1 MCIESV
7 GQIVHK
13 KGDRKLMNT
22 GRETGNQ
29 KFYSMAG
36 RKGIP
41 VFVVEWG
48 NRNICRELLTGFF
61 LNIIWLM
68 LIFLIAILLCLET
81 LKNRK
86 NELLYFSDFL
96 YKIHQALPI
105 HNTTVKTKNDWKKN
119 SEKFIGQVGAGNC
132 AILQVHTQF
141 KTLYPECIKVC
152 MAGLVLLCYGL
163 LNLET

>member
-1 MCIESV
+1 
-7 GQIVHK
+7 
-13 KGDRKLMNT
+13 
-22 GRETGNQ
+22 
-29 KFYSMAG
+29 MAG

-96 YKIHQALPI
+96 YKIH
-105 HNTTVKTKNDWKKN
+105 
-119 SEKFIGQVGAGNC
+119 
-132 AILQVHTQF
+132 
-141 KTLYPECIKVC
+141 
-152 MAGLVLLCYGL
+152 
-163 LNLET
+163 